1 MKWPRL
7 FLTACVLCLMQAAHA
22 ASQAQT
28 QTQTQETEPPVI
40 LSKSMDAGHDEIEE
54 RVNLFVDWVDEFF
67 GGDRV
72 FEETRDNYVKVS
84 IGKIIEEGGNVNN
97 ANKLSAQINLP
108 RTEDRLKLLITSEP
122 ETDEIAGNLQP
133 RETLSG
139 VDTSNEQS
147 TALRFVAR
155 ETDVWNI
162 HTDLGVRYQSGVDP
176 FGRFRVR
183 RTVALTPWTLHFA
196 ETFFWY
202 DSLGRGETTHVDFE
216 RPVNSLFLFRATSEA
231 TWRDQ
236 TDYFDLV
243 QDLMFLHRV
252 SDRRSVIYQASAFAV
267 TEPVEYV
274 TDYLL
279 GIRLRQLIHRDWLFF
294 EINPQI
300 NYPKELHFKA
310 VPTLTLKLDV
320 IF

>member
-1 MKWPRL
+1 MNRARV
-7 FLTACVLCLMQAAHA
+7 FLTICVLCPMPGVHA
-22 ASQAQT
+22 ATST
-28 QTQTQETEPPVI
+28 QTQPQDTEPFVI
-40 LSKSMDAGHDEIEE
+40 LPQSVDIGHDRIEE

-67 GGDRV
+67 GSDRV

-84 IGKIIEEGGNVNN
+84 IGKVIEEGGTINN

-122 ETDEIAGNLQP
+122 ETEEIAGNLQP
-133 RETLSG
+133 RETLTG
-139 VDTSNEQS
+139 VDTNNEQA

-155 ETDVWNI
+155 ETAVWNI
-162 HTDLGVRYQSGVDP
+162 HADLGVRFHSGVDP
-176 FGRFRVR
+176 YGRFRVR
-183 RTVALTPWTLHFA
+183 RTVALELWILHIA
-196 ETFFWY
+196 ETLFWY

-216 RPVNSLFLFRATSEA
+216 RPINDIFLFRSTSEA

-236 TDYFDLV
+236 TDYFDLA
-243 QDLMFLHRV
+243 QELSLLHRV
-252 SDRRSVIYQASAFAV
+252 SKRRSVIYEAAAFGV
-267 TEPVEYV
+267 TEPVEHV

-279 GIRLRQLIHRDWLFF
+279 GIRLRQLIHDDWLYF
-294 EINPQI
+294 EINPEI

-310 VPTLTLKLDV
+310 VPTLALRLEV

>member
-1 MKWPRL
+1 MKIFRL
-7 FLTACVLCLMQAAHA
+7 FLSLPVCLLVITAHA
-22 ASQAQT
+22 QT
-28 QTQTQETEPPVI
+28 EMAPPPSPVI
-40 LSKSMDAGHDEIEE
+40 LSKSIDIGHDQIEE

-67 GGDRV
+67 GSERV
-72 FEETRDNYVKVS
+72 FEETRDNYVKLS
-84 IGKIIEEGGNVNN
+84 IGKVIEEGGKVNN

-139 VDTSNEQS
+139 VNTNNEQS

-155 ETDVWNI
+155 ETPVWNI
-162 HTDLGVRYQSGVDP
+162 HADLGVRYQSGVDP

-183 RTVALTPWTLHFA
+183 RTVVLTPWTLHFA
-196 ETFFWY
+196 ETLFWY

-216 RPVNSLFLFRATSEA
+216 RPVNHKFLFRATTEA

-243 QDLMFLHRV
+243 EALMFLHRV
-252 SDRRSVIYQASAFAV
+252 SDRRSVIYQASAFGV
-267 TEPVEYV
+267 TEPVQHV

-279 GIRLRQLIHRDWLFF
+279 GVRFRQLIHRDWLFF

-310 VPTLTLKLDV
+310 VPTLTLKLDI